1 MLQLSTNIKS
11 MKNKKTVIILAI
23 LTLIV
28 GGVIWFGY
36 NFAPG
41 SYPYAEEYEINVKES
56 DLIKAIQDFKKDN
69 PQYIVPEQTQL
80 KDEQGG
86 DRKLWYFVYFYY
98 PQENQILCTW
108 TRPIDKG
115 KTTFAFIGI
124 NQGLELGNWKM
135 INKDYG
141 SSENKEEKKKFEE
154 RILNK
159 IKEKL

>member
-1 MLQLSTNIKS
+1 MKTLMAFIKS
-11 MKNKKTVIILAI
+11 FLVIVLLSKVTAC
-23 LTLIV
+23 
-28 GGVIWFGY
+28 

-41 SYPYAEEYEINVKES
+41 SYPYAEEYEINVNES
-56 DLIKAIQDFKKDN
+56 DLIEAIQNFKKDN

-80 KDEQGG
+80 NDGRNNEAGQNY
-86 DRKLWYFVYFYY
+86 WYHIYFYN
-98 PQENQILCTW
+98 QDENKIIKCW

-135 INKDYG
+135 INKDF
-141 SSENKEEKKKFEE
+141 SRSENKEVKKKFEE